1 LRLYDYIAS
10 ANCLK
15 VRVLLGLLGRDV
27 ERVAIDIFAGDTLTP
42 QFAALNPSRETPVL
56 EVDGEGVL
64 VQSNAILW
72 YLAEG
77 TQYLPDEPWERAQV
91 LRWLMFEQEYVIPGI
106 AAPRFWRMTDR
117 VSAELV
123 RARRELG
130 QTALARIEDALGDR
144 PFLTGDLSIADIAVY
159 AYTHLARDAGLALE
173 RYPRITGWIRRLEA
187 TPRFVNDLLPYP
199 SNASR
204 GAGRSI
210 YDPSEQ

>member
-1 LRLYDYIAS
+1 MRLYDYIAS

-91 LRWLMFEQEYVIPGI
+91 LRWLMFEQSEIEPVIGS
-106 AAPRFWRMTDR
+106 ARFWTLTGRATERAD
-117 VSAELV
+117 EL
-123 RARRELG
+123 ARRIKWADTTLKILDREL
-130 QTALARIEDALGDR
+130 AARDWLVGDR
-144 PFLTGDLSIADIAVY
+144 PTVADLAVY
-159 AYTHLARDAGLALE
+159 AYSH
-173 RYPRITGWIRRLEA
+173 LEA
-187 TPRFVNDLLPYP
+187 DIGLVRGEHHARWCKRIEALAGFVPGPAPYDRH
-199 SNASR
+199 AMV
-204 GAGRSI
+204 
-210 YDPSEQ
+210 